1 MAAGAKTQSLTQNRA
16 LKVARWLGL
25 LGLLAAVYVL
35 FTAVSKPADDT
46 SLKRF
51 ATGEMQKL
59 VVVRDPPA
67 QPLNVFYDA
76 SGAERRLSDFR
87 GKVVLVNLW
96 ATWCAPCI
104 EEMPTLAALADA
116 YRGHDFALV
125 ALSIDR
131 NDMKA
136 RVQGDLKKLAGDRLD
151 FYQDPG
157 SAIAFEVKAQGMPT
171 TVLYDRSGQ
180 EIARLAGA
188 ADWSSPEARAL
199 IDAALRE

>member
-1 MAAGAKTQSLTQNRA
+1 MTLKAAG
-16 LKVARWLGL
+16 WLGL
-25 LGLLAAVYVL
+25 FGLLAALYVL
-35 FTAVSKPADDT
+35 FTAVSKPADET

-67 QPLNVFYDA
+67 QPLNVFFDA
-76 SGAERRLSDFR
+76 TGAERRLSDFR

-104 EEMPTLAALADA
+104 EEMPTLAALADG
-116 YRGHDFALV
+116 YRGREFELV
-125 ALSIDR
+125 AISVDR

-136 RVQGDLKKLAGDRLD
+136 RAQSDLKKLAGESLD

-171 TVLYDRSGQ
+171 TILYDRSGR

-188 ADWSSPEARAL
+188 ADWSSAEARAL
-199 IDAALRE
+199 VDAALGE

>member
-1 MAAGAKTQSLTQNRA
+1 MAAGAKTQSLT
-16 LKVARWLGL
+16 LKVAGWLGL
-25 LGLLAAVYVL
+25 FGLLAAVYVL
-35 FTAVSKPADDT
+35 FSAVSKPADDT

-59 VVVRDPPA
+59 VVARDAPK

-76 SGAERRLSDFR
+76 TGVERRLSDFR

-116 YRGHDFALV
+116 YRGQEFALV
-125 ALSIDR
+125 AISIDR

-136 RVQGDLKKLAGDRLD
+136 RAQGDLKKLAGERLD

-188 ADWSSPEARAL
+188 ADWSSAEARAL

>member
-1 MAAGAKTQSLTQNRA
+1 MAAGAKSQSWKMKAAGWLA
-16 LKVARWLGL
+16 LA
-25 LGLLAAVYVL
+25 GLLAAVYVL
-35 FTAVSKPADDT
+35 FTAVSKPGDDT

-51 ATGEMQKL
+51 ATGEMEKL
-59 VVVRDPPA
+59 VVVRDPPV

-76 SGAERRLSDFR
+76 TGAERRLSDFR

-104 EEMPTLAALADA
+104 EEMPTLAKLADA
-116 YRGHDFALV
+116 YRGREFELV
-125 ALSIDR
+125 AISVDR

-136 RVQGDLKKLAGDRLD
+136 RATEDLRKLAGDSLA
-151 FYQDPG
+151 FYHDPG

-171 TVLYDRSGQ
+171 TILYDRSGQ

-188 ADWSSPEARAL
+188 ADWSSAEARAL
-199 IDAALRE
+199 VDAALGE

>member
-1 MAAGAKTQSLTQNRA
+1 MAAGAKTQSLT
-16 LKVARWLGL
+16 LKAAGWLGL
-25 LGLLAAVYVL
+25 FGLLAALYVL
-35 FTAVSKPADDT
+35 FTAVSKPADET

-67 QPLNVFYDA
+67 QPLNVFFDA
-76 SGAERRLSDFR
+76 TGAERRLSDFR

-104 EEMPTLAALADA
+104 EEMPTLAALADG
-116 YRGHDFALV
+116 YRGREFELV
-125 ALSIDR
+125 AISVDR

-136 RVQGDLKKLAGDRLD
+136 RAQSDLKKLAGESLD

-171 TVLYDRSGQ
+171 TILYDRSGR

-188 ADWSSPEARAL
+188 ADWSSAEARAL
-199 IDAALRE
+199 VDAALGE

>member
-1 MAAGAKTQSLTQNRA
+1 MAAGAKSQSWTMKAAGWLA
-16 LKVARWLGL
+16 LA
-25 LGLLAAVYVL
+25 GLLAAVYVL
-35 FTAVSKPADDT
+35 FTAVSKPGDDT

-51 ATGEMQKL
+51 ATGEMEKL

-76 SGAERRLSDFR
+76 TGAERRLSDFR

-104 EEMPTLAALADA
+104 EEMPTLAKLADA
-116 YRGHDFALV
+116 YRGREFELV
-125 ALSIDR
+125 AISVDR

-136 RVQGDLKKLAGDRLD
+136 RATEDLRKLAGDSLA
-151 FYQDPG
+151 FYHDPG

-171 TVLYDRSGQ
+171 TILYDRSGQ

-188 ADWSSPEARAL
+188 ADWSSAEARAL
-199 IDAALRE
+199 VDAALGE

>member
-1 MAAGAKTQSLTQNRA
+1 MAAGAKTQSWTMKAAGWLA
-16 LKVARWLGL
+16 LA
-25 LGLLAAVYVL
+25 GLLAAVYVL
-35 FTAVSKPADDT
+35 FTAVSKPGDET

-76 SGAERRLSDFR
+76 TGAERRLSDFR

-104 EEMPTLAALADA
+104 EEMPTLAKLADA
-116 YRGHDFALV
+116 YRGREFELV
-125 ALSIDR
+125 AISVDR

-136 RVQGDLKKLAGDRLD
+136 RATEDLRKLAGDSLA
-151 FYQDPG
+151 FYHDPG

-171 TVLYDRSGQ
+171 TILYDRSGQ

-188 ADWSSPEARAL
+188 ADWSSAEARAL
-199 IDAALRE
+199 VDAALGE